1 MKTATKSKRV
11 ERAKPDAAAISEV
24 IKLISLGDLLP
35 NPYQP
40 ASRREVDLETTK
52 KFAMSIQEH
61 GLIQTP
67 VVRPAKEDGKYEI
80 GDGWLRRAGFA
91 YLASNITASPYRQM
105 PCVVR
110 DLTDQQM
117 ADMVLEANT
126 VRKDLNPIE
135 LAKLYKQY
143 LDDFKI
149 PQVELARRHN
159 CSQGEIANTIRLLE
173 LPTYIQAK
181 IISQE
186 ISETHGRQFLRLNHN
201 AELQKKEL
209 TDCLKR
215 GSSVSDLS
223 NSIAQ
228 ELYYNSMNI
237 DPEEFPKPPFDI
249 TDCEKC
255 ANRQKI
261 GMSYS
266 NEKKRWRC
274 MDKPCYEGKKEK
286 VEQERIAQLTAEIKA
301 AREAAPAQEGET
313 KGKKKGKK
321 AEVGVV
327 DTKSLTWRDYQE
339 LDRESAKIDDPG
351 QCKACPSRAIGL
363 FYQGRTG
370 PICVNVKCFKEKEKK
385 HQYAEAAKTRKAE
398 QDKTEKL
405 KSLCDQ
411 PLDQFRVLKIIATH
425 LVLHSRRDT
434 LEKFGKLYQIGD
446 AFAYFNA
453 TSNGDT
459 LQKLAALVLQ
469 RERYEGD
476 EGMFVKMMADLEGT
490 GGELDKQIKEFQK
503 KHCSTCEYNEGSM
516 CWTLMRSFLDTKC
529 YRYSRKKKKDKAVD
543 ENPETGTEKSST
555 DEPEGQLPCETCA
568 NAETCDRSHFY
579 ADNKNGYI
587 CEQKKVLEDV
597 SA

>member
-1 MKTATKSKRV
+1 MKTATKSKGV
-11 ERAKPDAAAISEV
+11 DKAKSDAAAISEV
-24 IKLISLGDLLP
+24 IKLISLEDLLP

-40 ASRREVDLETTK
+40 ATRAEVDPETAK
-52 KFAMSIQEH
+52 RFAMSIQEH

-67 VVRPAKEDGKYEI
+67 VVRAGKEDGKYEI

-110 DLTDQQM
+110 QLTDQQM

-135 LAKLYKQY
+135 LARLYKQY
-143 LDDFKI
+143 LEDFKI

-173 LPTYIQAK
+173 LPADIQGK

-201 AELQKKEL
+201 PDLQQKEL
-209 TDCLKR
+209 RDCIKE
-215 GSSVSDLS
+215 GSSVNQLS

-228 ELYYNSMNI
+228 TIYYESVNI
-237 DPEEFPKPPFDI
+237 DPEEYPKPLFDI

-255 ANRQKI
+255 PNRQKI
-261 GMSYS
+261 GMPYS
-266 NEKKRWRC
+266 NDKKRWRC
-274 MDKPCYEGKKEK
+274 LDKACFEKKAEK
-286 VEQERIAQLTAEIKA
+286 AKEERIAKLTAEIQA

-327 DTKSLTWRDYQE
+327 DTKSFTWRDYQE
-339 LDRESAKIDDPG
+339 LDREYQSIDDPA
-351 QCKACPSRAIGL
+351 QCKTCASRAVGL
-363 FYQGRTG
+363 FHGGRTG

-385 HQYAEAAKTRKAE
+385 YQSPEAAKTRKAE
-398 QDKTEKL
+398 QEKTDKL

-411 PLDQFRVLKIIATH
+411 PLDQLRVLKMIAAH

-434 LEKFGKLYQIGD
+434 LEKFGKLYQIDD

-453 TSNGDT
+453 SSNGDT

-469 RERYEGD
+469 KERYEG
-476 EGMFVKMMADLEGT
+476 EKGMFVKMMADLEGT
-490 GGELDKQIKEFQK
+490 GGEVDKQIKEFQK
-503 KHCSTCEYNEGSM
+503 KHCSTCQYNEVSM
-516 CWTLMRSFLDTKC
+516 CWTLMRTFLEPRC
-529 YRYSRKKKKDKAVD
+529 YRYTKKEKKDKAVD
-543 ENPETGTEKSST
+543 ENPDGAEKSST
-555 DEPEGQLPCETCA
+555 ESDQLQGSLPCKTCA
-568 NAETCDRSHFY
+568 NAETCQRTFFY
-579 ADNKNGYI
+579 ANEDGGLS
-587 CEQKKVLEDV
+587 CDQKIKEEANV
-597 SA
+597 